1 MLKIER
7 IEGTPCLLLNAGIRN
22 RGDRS
27 VSLIHLRMLDLAKNN
42 TLTNGASWAGQGSL
56 QDWVLTGQDSEG
68 KLTRTFAD
76 LVKEQ
81 SIPEQFA
88 VYRKDGKGVFF
99 GPVGEPSAFVHAYV
113 TRDTFFVESEMRPVV
128 LQPGTLRWGQQVALL
143 FEPPR
148 QAMRRWADW
157 VVKTHGSRTS
167 LAALD
172 GWMDASP
179 EYKTTEKDVSA
190 IIDTVKKSQN
200 RLRPGAIVLDR
211 SLDSL
216 RTIHRQFQSD

>member
-1 MLKIER
+1 
-7 IEGTPCLLLNAGIRN
+7 
-22 RGDRS
+22 
-27 VSLIHLRMLDLAKNN
+27 
-42 TLTNGASWAGQGSL
+42 
-56 QDWVLTGQDSEG
+56 
-68 KLTRTFAD
+68 
-76 LVKEQ
+76 
-81 SIPEQFA
+81 
-88 VYRKDGKGVFF
+88 
-99 GPVGEPSAFVHAYV
+99 
-113 TRDTFFVESEMRPVV
+113 MRPVV

-190 IIDTVKKSQN
+190 IIDTVKNHKTACG
-200 RLRPGAIVLDR
+200 RAR
-211 SLDSL
+211 SCWTDPSILL